1 MTRFIARRL
10 LLGLVTLVIL
20 SVLIFLGTRVLPG
33 NPGRAILGPFAD
45 QASVE
50 ALNEELGAN
59 DPLYQQYWDWIS
71 GLLRGD
77 MGDSYAYE
85 RPVSTIVF
93 DGFKNSMK
101 LAALA
106 FILVVPLS
114 VAGGVFAALKAGKP
128 ADRIITAGSLSV
140 AVIPEFVTSVALLL
154 VFALWLDWLPVSAR
168 WPPGT
173 SGLEQIKYL
182 ILPATALVLL
192 LFGYIAR
199 MARAGTIDAL
209 RSDYVRTAIVK
220 GLPRGTVVRRHVLRN
235 SLIPTIAVI
244 ATQIG
249 YMIGGLVVIELIFN
263 YNGLGLTLLQ
273 AAQKKDYPLL
283 QSATMVVG
291 VVYLLATLFGDLLT
305 SLLNPRIRYASER

>member
-1 MTRFIARRL
+1 M
-10 LLGLVTLVIL
+10 
-20 SVLIFLGTRVLPG
+20 
-33 NPGRAILGPFAD
+33 
-45 QASVE
+45 
-50 ALNEELGAN
+50 
-59 DPLYQQYWDWIS
+59 
-71 GLLRGD
+71 
-77 MGDSYAYE
+77 
-85 RPVSTIVF
+85 
-93 DGFKNSMK
+93 
-101 LAALA
+101 
-106 FILVVPLS
+106 
-114 VAGGVFAALKAGKP
+114 
-128 ADRIITAGSLSV
+128 

-209 RSDYVRTAIVK
+209 RSDYVRTAVVK

-249 YMIGGLVVIELIFN
+249 YMIGGLVVDRADLQLQRPRLHAAAGRPEE
-263 YNGLGLTLLQ
+263 GLPAAAVGDDGGRRRVPGRHAVRRPADV
-273 AAQKKDYPLL
+273 AAQPAHPLR
-283 QSATMVVG
+283 A
-291 VVYLLATLFGDLLT
+291 
-305 SLLNPRIRYASER
+305 ER

>member
-1 MTRFIARRL
+1 
-10 LLGLVTLVIL
+10 
-20 SVLIFLGTRVLPG
+20 
-33 NPGRAILGPFAD
+33 
-45 QASVE
+45 
-50 ALNEELGAN
+50 
-59 DPLYQQYWDWIS
+59 
-71 GLLRGD
+71 

-209 RSDYVRTAIVK
+209 RSDYVRTAVVK

>member
-1 MTRFIARRL
+1 VTRFIIRRV
-10 LLGLVTLVIL
+10 LLGFVTLLIL

-71 GLLRGD
+71 GVLTGD
-77 MGDSYAYE
+77 LGDSYTQE
-85 RPVSTIVF
+85 RSVQTVVF
-93 DGFKNSMK
+93 DGLKNSMK

-106 FILVVPLS
+106 FVLVVPLS
-114 VAGGVFAALKAGKP
+114 IVGGVLAALKQGKP
-128 ADRIITAGSLSV
+128 TDRIITAGGLSV

-173 SGLEQIKYL
+173 SALEQIKYL

-199 MARAGTIDAL
+199 MARAGTIEAL
-209 RSDYVRTAIVK
+209 RSDYVRTAVVK

-249 YMIGGLVVIELIFN
+249 YMIGGLVVVELIFN
-263 YNGLGLTLLQ
+263 YNGLGYTLLT

-283 QSATMVVG
+283 QSAVMAVG
-291 VVYLLATLFGDLLT
+291 VVYLVATLLGDLLT
-305 SLLNPRIRYASER
+305 SLLSPRIRYASER